1 MSRSKKIYL
10 LLGVL
15 AVICVVTFIVSRTEQ
30 RKEDIK
36 NSDEIIMELDSD
48 AVESLSWECES
59 GDYAFHK
66 DETWL
71 YDEDDAFPVSEEKI
85 EELLG
90 KFAEFGVSFAIENVD
105 DYGQYGLDNP
115 VCTIDIATADTSYEI
130 KLGDYSTMDSE
141 RYVSIGDG
149 NVYLV
154 QEDPLDA
161 YNVDLS
167 DLIDNDKTP
176 SCDEVQEIAFQGTD
190 NDYTVTYQ
198 ENGGDSYREDDVY
211 FTQQDGNSIPLDTT
225 KVKSY
230 LNTLSGLDLT
240 NYVTYNATD
249 TDLAAYGLDEP
260 ELTITMQYTSSE
272 EATDETEDDGTFVLH
287 ISGNMSDSTTDASS
301 DSEESEDVTAY
312 ARVGESKIIYE
323 LTADDYKALTAYTYN
338 DLRHSEIIPAELK
351 NIIQVDITLD
361 GSDYT
366 FTAGDDDTWYYG
378 EEELDSEDLTSA
390 LTALSA
396 ESFTEEEASDKE
408 EISFTVHLNVAGNPT
423 VQIALYRYD
432 GSDCIAVI
440 DGEPIALVARSQV
453 VDLIEAVNAIV
464 LD

>member
-1 MSRSKKIYL
+1 
-10 LLGVL
+10 
-15 AVICVVTFIVSRTEQ
+15 
-30 RKEDIK
+30 
-36 NSDEIIMELDSD
+36 
-48 AVESLSWECES
+48 
-59 GDYAFHK
+59 
-66 DETWL
+66 
-71 YDEDDAFPVSEEKI
+71 
-85 EELLG
+85 
-90 KFAEFGVSFAIENVD
+90 
-105 DYGQYGLDNP
+105 
-115 VCTIDIATADTSYEI
+115 
-130 KLGDYSTMDSE
+130 
-141 RYVSIGDG
+141 
-149 NVYLV
+149 
-154 QEDPLDA
+154 
-161 YNVDLS
+161 
-167 DLIDNDKTP
+167 
-176 SCDEVQEIAFQGTD
+176 
-190 NDYTVTYQ
+190 
-198 ENGGDSYREDDVY
+198 
-211 FTQQDGNSIPLDTT
+211 
-225 KVKSY
+225 
-230 LNTLSGLDLT
+230 
-240 NYVTYNATD
+240 
-249 TDLAAYGLDEP
+249 
-260 ELTITMQYTSSE
+260 MQYTSSE

>member
-1 MSRSKKIYL
+1 
-10 LLGVL
+10 
-15 AVICVVTFIVSRTEQ
+15 
-30 RKEDIK
+30 
-36 NSDEIIMELDSD
+36 
-48 AVESLSWECES
+48 
-59 GDYAFHK
+59 
-66 DETWL
+66 
-71 YDEDDAFPVSEEKI
+71 
-85 EELLG
+85 
-90 KFAEFGVSFAIENVD
+90 
-105 DYGQYGLDNP
+105 
-115 VCTIDIATADTSYEI
+115 
-130 KLGDYSTMDSE
+130 
-141 RYVSIGDG
+141 
-149 NVYLV
+149 
-154 QEDPLDA
+154 LDA

-190 NDYTVTYQ
+190 NDYTLTYQ

-211 FTQQDGNSIPLDTT
+211 FTEQDGSSIPLDTT
-225 KVKSY
+225 KVKTY

-301 DSEESEDVTAY
+301 DSEESQDITAY
-312 ARVGESKIIYE
+312 ARVGESKIVYQLTTTAYE
-323 LTADDYKALTAYTYN
+323 ALMAYTYN

-432 GSDCIAVI
+432 GSDCIATI